1 MVPISRGNDV
11 DKAIDYFFQFS
22 YVIYKRGG
30 NQAEIL
36 PVKKLDRQSD
46 RDKKRIQNVCLCY
59 LLCLMIETR
68 KHSLKFA
75 TVLSGLNKSQFSR
88 LLSNHADVAVHTLE
102 ALSKKQAKIYAK
114 VLKNVDHLP
123 WKIVIIVDSTIQKR
137 SSLHSENVQRFNHGK
152 GFVIGHQW
160 TNIVLIINGILIPL
174 PPIAFHSK
182 KYCRQHKLA
191 YKTEHKLVVEYLNT
205 LDLAHYI
212 GPHSSKEVIVIADS
226 GYDDKAIQKA
236 ICKRGWHFI
245 IALKNKRSVKSPQQ
259 WLKTPRSSGWSQVAQ
274 FFKDQRRLAWE
285 TVCLEANSKQQK
297 RMDVRI
303 RHTTGFLKAVG
314 KVQLVCSELKKRP
327 DGRRKFLACSDLEA
341 QPRQIVIGYRLRWGI
356 ELFHKAVKMHLGFEH
371 VAAKH
376 FCSVQAHVH
385 WVYCAYILLHAHPPG
400 VLESSLTIP
409 EKQQNLKAVLA
420 NAKIANVLQQLTQI
434 GGVQCYKDQLKQVLT
449 GTHLPNSLSY
459 HELTC

>member
-22 YVIYKRGG
+22 YAIYKRGG
-30 NQAEIL
+30 NEAEIL

-46 RDKKRIQNVCLCY
+46 RGNKRIQNVCLCY

-68 KHSLKFA
+68 KHSLEFA

-88 LLSNHADVAVHTLE
+88 LLSNHSDTAVHTLDS
-102 ALSKKQAKIYAK
+102 LSKKQAKIYAK
-114 VLKNVDHLP
+114 VLKKIDHLP
-123 WKIVIIVDSTIQKR
+123 WKIVIIVDSTIQER

-160 TNIVLIINGILIPL
+160 TNIVLIINGVLIPL

-182 KYCRQHKLA
+182 KYCRQNKLV
-191 YKTEHKLVVEYLNT
+191 YKTEHTLLVEYLKT
-205 LDLAHYI
+205 LDLCQYL
-212 GPHSSKEVIVIADS
+212 GPHNSKDIVVIADS
-226 GYDDKAIQKA
+226 GYDDKKIQN
-236 ICKRGWHFI
+236 IIRKRGWHFI
-245 IALKNKRSVKSPQQ
+245 IALKNKRAVKSPQQ
-259 WLKTPRSSGWSQVAQ
+259 WQNTPRSSGWSQVAQ

-303 RHTTGFLKAVG
+303 RHTTGFLKEVG

-327 DGRRKFLACSDLEA
+327 DGRRKFFACNDLEA

-371 VAAKH
+371 VASKH

-420 NAKIANVLQQLTQI
+420 NEKIANVLQQLTQI
-434 GGVQCYKDQLKQVLT
+434 GGVQRYKGQLKRALT
-449 GTHLPNSLSY
+449 GTSVPNLLSY
-459 HELTC
+459 HKLNC

>member
-1 MVPISRGNDV
+1 MVPISRGNEV
-11 DKAIDYFFQFS
+11 DKAIGYFFQFS

-36 PVKKLDRQSD
+36 PVKKLDRQPD
-46 RDKKRIQNVCLCY
+46 RGKKRIQNVCLYY

-88 LLSNHADVAVHTLE
+88 LLSNHSDTAVYTLE

-114 VLKNVDHLP
+114 VLKKIEHLP

-160 TNIVLIINGILIPL
+160 TNIVLIINGVLVPL

-182 KYCRQHKLA
+182 KYCRQNKLV
-191 YKTEHKLVVEYLNT
+191 YKTEHTLLVEYLKA
-205 LDLAHYI
+205 LDLCQYL
-212 GPHSSKEVIVIADS
+212 GPHNSKDIVVIADS
-226 GYDDKAIQKA
+226 GYDDKKIQNS
-236 ICKRGWHFI
+236 IRKRGWHFV

-259 WLKTPRSSGWSQVAQ
+259 WQKTPRSSGWSQVAQ

-303 RHTTGFLKAVG
+303 RHTTGFLKEVG

-371 VAAKH
+371 IAAKH
-376 FCSVQAHVH
+376 FCSVRAHVH

-400 VLESSLTIP
+400 VLESSHTIP
-409 EKQQNLKAVLA
+409 EKQQNLQAVLE
-420 NAKIANVLQQLTQI
+420 NAKLANVLQQLTQI
-434 GGVQCYKDQLKQVLT
+434 GGVRRYKDQIKQALAASSP
-449 GTHLPNSLSY
+449 LNPLSFQ
-459 HELTC
+459 ELNC

>member
-1 MVPISRGNDV
+1 MVPISRGNDD

-22 YVIYKRGG
+22 DVIYKRGG
-30 NQAEIL
+30 NQDEIL
-36 PVKKLDRQSD
+36 PVKKLDGQSD
-46 RDKKRIQNVCLCY
+46 RGKKRIQNVCLCY

-68 KHSLKFA
+68 KHSLEFA

-88 LLSNHADVAVHTLE
+88 LLSNHSDTAVHTLE
-102 ALSKKQAKIYAK
+102 SLSKKQAKIYAK
-114 VLKNVDHLP
+114 VLKNIDHLP
-123 WKIVIIVDSTIQKR
+123 WKIVILIDSTIQER
-137 SSLHSENVQRFNHGK
+137 SSLHSENVQKFNHGK

-182 KYCRQHKLA
+182 KYCHQHKLA

-205 LDLAHYI
+205 LDLAQYI
-212 GPHSSKEVIVIADS
+212 GPHNSKEVIVIADS
-226 GYDDKAIQKA
+226 GYDDKAIQN
-236 ICKRGWHFI
+236 IIRKRGWHFI

-303 RHTTGFLKAVG
+303 RHTTGFLREVG

-327 DGRRKFLACSDLEA
+327 DGRRKFFACNDLEA

-356 ELFHKAVKMHLGFEH
+356 ELFHKAVKMHLGFEQ
-371 VAAKH
+371 VASKH

-385 WVYCAYILLHAHPPG
+385 WVYCAYILLHANLPG

-409 EKQQNLKAVLA
+409 EKQQNLKAVLE
-420 NAKIANVLQQLTQI
+420 NEKIANVLQQLTQI
-434 GGVQCYKDQLKQVLT
+434 GGVQRYKDQLKQALT
-449 GTHLPNSLSY
+449 RTSVPNLLSY
-459 HELTC
+459 RELIC